1 MFDERFFLTSLAAVI
16 PAAAFA
22 FAGDGESGLE
32 NGLGNDSR
40 DLRKRPNVLLIMTDQ
55 QWAGAMSCVGNTDLK
70 TPNMDRLAARGVR
83 FENAYCAMPL
93 SGPSRA
99 AMFTG
104 YMPSRTGMD
113 INEKPLADSLRHNTL
128 GQIVADAGY
137 DCVYSGKWHVN
148 TISIPDGEFGFR
160 KIHDS
165 GDPGVAEACVEYL
178 EGRAGGALKQDGV
191 KTADRALKQG
201 GGGRRGESGTVR
213 SSDRP
218 FFMVASF
225 VNPHNICEFARGQKT
240 PYAPTPKSS
249 VADCPNLPANFE
261 PSPYDAKILRHEQSL
276 DYALYPS
283 VDYSPD
289 DWRLYRNAYFRLV
302 EAVDAE
308 IGKIL
313 DEIDRQGLWDDTVVI
328 FTSDHGDGA
337 GAHRWNQKTA
347 LYDEVANVPL
357 IVCLP
362 GGKNAGRTT
371 EALVNNGIDLMP
383 SVCEW
388 TGATLPAGRRG
399 RSFAEAAALKDD
411 GPEYVITETNFKQTS
426 GTAGWM
432 VRTGRYKYVLY
443 DKGLYREQLYDISSD
458 RLETVNLAVESA
470 YAPVLE
476 QMRSVLRRWLET
488 TPGPE
493 RRRHLKAIPE

>member
-1 MFDERFFLTSLAAVI
+1 MVSLGATLM

-22 FAGDGESGLE
+22 LPGDVEADGEAVAQSGQ
-32 NGLGNDSR
+32 G
-40 DLRKRPNVLLIMTDQ
+40 RPNVIWIMTDQ
-55 QWAGAMSCVGNTDLK
+55 QWAGAMSCAGNADLK
-70 TPNMDRLAARGVR
+70 TPNMDHLASRGVR
-83 FENAYCAMPL
+83 FENAYCSMPL

-104 YMPSRTGMD
+104 YMPSQSGMD
-113 INEKPLADSLRHNTL
+113 VNEKPIVDSLRHNTL
-128 GQIVADAGY
+128 GQLVADAGY
-137 DCVYSGKWHVN
+137 DCVYAGKWHVN

-160 KIHDS
+160 NIHDN

-178 EGRAGGALKQDGV
+178 ESRAALAGPEPKSG
-191 KTADRALKQG
+191 KG
-201 GGGRRGESGTVR
+201 NRRNGDVPQKSAGK
-213 SSDRP
+213 P

-240 PYAPTPKSS
+240 PYVPTPKAA

-261 PSPYDAKILRHEQSL
+261 KAPYDASILGYEQSL

-283 VDYSPD
+283 VDFTPD
-289 DWRLYRNAYFRLV
+289 DWRLYRNAYFRLI

-308 IGKIL
+308 IGKIV
-313 DEIDRQGLWDDTVVI
+313 DEIDRRNLWDNTVVI

-347 LYDEVANVPL
+347 LYEEVSNVPL

-371 EALVNNGIDLMP
+371 AALVNNGIDMMP
-383 SVCEW
+383 TICEW
-388 TGATLPAGRRG
+388 TGAELPGHRPG
-399 RSFAEAAALKDD
+399 RSFAAASALKDD
-411 GPEYVITETNFKQTS
+411 GPDFIITETNFKQTS
-426 GTAGWM
+426 GTFGWM
-432 VRTGRYKYVLY
+432 VRTARYKYVLY
-443 DKGLYREQLYDISSD
+443 DKGRYREQLYDMTSD
-458 RLETVNLAVESA
+458 RLEMVNLAVESA
-470 YAPVLE
+470 YAPILDE
-476 QMRSVLRRWLET
+476 MRAALRHWLET

>member
-1 MFDERFFLTSLAAVI
+1 MFDGRFILTSLAAVF

-22 FAGDGESGLE
+22 FAGDGENE
-32 NGLGNDSR
+32 LGEDTR

-55 QWAGAMSCVGNTDLK
+55 QWAGAMGCAGNTDLK

-99 AMFTG
+99 AMLTG

-165 GDPGVAEACVEYL
+165 GDPGVAESCVQYL
-178 EGRAGGALKQDGV
+178 ESRAAGGLNQDGF
-191 KTADRALKQG
+191 
-201 GGGRRGESGTVR
+201 R
-213 SSDRP
+213 SSNRP
-218 FFMVASF
+218 FFLVASF

-240 PYAPTPKSS
+240 PYVPTPKAC

-289 DWRLYRNAYFRLV
+289 DWRIYRNAYYRLV
-302 EAVDAE
+302 EAVDVE

-313 DEIDRQGLWDDTVVI
+313 DEVDRQGLWDDTVVI

-347 LYDEVANVPL
+347 LYEEVANVPL

-362 GGKNAGRTT
+362 GGKNAGKTT
-371 EALVNNGIDLMP
+371 EALVNNGTDLMP

-399 RSFAEAAALKDD
+399 RSFAGATALKDD
-411 GPEYVITETNFKQTS
+411 GPEYIITETNFKQTS

-432 VRTGRYKYVLY
+432 VRTAKYKYVLY
-443 DKGLYREQLYDISSD
+443 DKGLYREQLFDISAD
-458 RLETVNLAVESA
+458 RLEKVNLAVESA
-470 YAPVLE
+470 YKPVLE
-476 QMRSVLRRWLET
+476 QMRSILRRWLET

>member
-1 MFDERFFLTSLAAVI
+1 MTSLAAVI

-22 FAGDGESGLE
+22 FAGDGENELG
-32 NGLGNDSR
+32 NGLGNGAR

-55 QWAGAMSCVGNTDLK
+55 QWAGAMGCAGNTDLK

-113 INEKPLADSLRHNTL
+113 INEKPLADSLRHSTL
-128 GQIVADAGY
+128 GQIVSRVGY
-137 DCVYSGKWHVN
+137 DCAYSGKWHLN

-160 KIHDS
+160 NIHDS
-165 GDPGVAEACVEYL
+165 GDPGVAESCVDYL
-178 EGRAGGALKQDGV
+178 RSREAGNAAALRKPAR
-191 KTADRALKQG
+191 KSAPDRNAAEK
-201 GGGRRGESGTVR
+201 EN
-213 SSDRP
+213 P
-218 FFMVASF
+218 FFLVASF
-225 VNPHNICEFARGQKT
+225 VNPHNICEYARGQKT
-240 PYAPTPKSS
+240 PYVPTPVAA

-261 PSPYDAKILRHEQSL
+261 RAPYDAKILQYEQSL
-276 DYALYPS
+276 DYSLYPS
-283 VDYSPD
+283 TDYSPD
-289 DWRLYRNAYFRLV
+289 DWRLYRNAYYRLV

-313 DEIDRQGLWDDTVVI
+313 DEVDRQGLWDDTVVI

-347 LYDEVANVPL
+347 LYEEVANVPL

-362 GGKNAGRTT
+362 GGKNAGKTT
-371 EALVNNGIDLMP
+371 EALVNNGTDLMP

-388 TGATLPAGRRG
+388 TGAKLPAGRRG
-399 RSFAEAAALKDD
+399 RSFAGAAALKDD
-411 GPEYVITETNFKQTS
+411 GPEHIITETNFKQTS

-432 VRTGRYKYVLY
+432 VRTAKYKYVLY
-443 DKGLYREQLYDISSD
+443 DKGLYREQLFDISAD

-470 YAPVLE
+470 YKPVLE
-476 QMRSVLRRWLET
+476 QMRSILRRWLET

>member
-1 MFDERFFLTSLAAVI
+1 MTCDKRLLMLSIATVPTIALGTVCGETAACGKT
-16 PAAAFA
+16 
-22 FAGDGESGLE
+22 AGKHTG
-32 NGLGNDSR
+32 
-40 DLRKRPNVLLIMTDQ
+40 PNVIYIMTDQ
-55 QWAGAMSCVGNTDLK
+55 QWAGAMGCAGCSDVR
-70 TPNMDRLAARGVR
+70 TPNMDRLAERGVR

-113 INEKPLADSLRHNTL
+113 VNEKALPDSLRHDTL
-128 GQIVADAGY
+128 GQVVADAGY
-137 DCVYSGKWHVN
+137 DCAYAGKWHLN

-160 KIHDS
+160 NIRDN
-165 GDPGVAEACVEYL
+165 GDPGVAEACVDYL
-178 EGRAGGALKQDGV
+178 RGRVGD
-191 KTADRALKQG
+191 
-201 GGGRRGESGTVR
+201 S
-213 SSDRP
+213 RP
-218 FFMVASF
+218 FFLVASF

-240 PYAPTPKSS
+240 PYIPTP
-249 VADCPNLPANFE
+249 AAAPGDCPNLPANFE
-261 PSPYDAKILRHEQSL
+261 RAPYDAAVLRYEQSR
-276 DYALYPS
+276 DYSLYPS

-289 DWRLYRNAYFRLV
+289 DWRVYRNAYFRLV

-308 IGKIL
+308 IGKII
-313 DEIDRQGLWDDTVVI
+313 DEIDRQGLWDRTVVI

-347 LYDEVANVPL
+347 LYEEVANVPL

-362 GGKNAGRTT
+362 KGKAAGKVSS
-371 EALVNNGIDLMP
+371 ALVNNGIDLMP

-388 TGATLPAGRRG
+388 TGASVPAGRRG
-399 RSFAEAAALKDD
+399 RSFAEAAALQDE
-411 GPEYVITETNFKQTS
+411 GPEYIITETNFKQTA

-432 VRTGRYKYVLY
+432 IRTGEYKYVLY
-443 DKGLYREQLYDISSD
+443 DKGLYREQLYDMRGD
-458 RLETVNLAVESA
+458 RLEMVNLAVESA

-476 QMRSVLRRWLET
+476 QMRSILRHWLET

-493 RRRHLKAIPE
+493 RRRHLKAVPE